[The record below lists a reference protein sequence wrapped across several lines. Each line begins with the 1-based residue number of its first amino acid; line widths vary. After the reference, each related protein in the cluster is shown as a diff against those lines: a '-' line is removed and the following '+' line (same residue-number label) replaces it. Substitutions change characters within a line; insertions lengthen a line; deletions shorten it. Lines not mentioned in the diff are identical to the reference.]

1 MVRLRVAYSY
11 FPRDGLGEILGA
23 TVVDVEN
30 AAEQAETILARRA
43 AETVEGTARGA
54 DRQVDVGFR
63 AERNGREWLFGRR
76 IDRREGSQVRSL
88 HRPPS
93 CPRKPTRFP
102 GREKPSQFRSVKE
115 ACRGLRTGSHAAW
128 PNETIVDHL
137 DYAGATRGRPPR
149 GERRRTRAQARA
161 VAHKSVSSMDPS
173 QWRIAWSINPSA
185 RTAKKGLAFGSKES
199 VCTDDRRPK
208 EPRG

>member
-88 HRPPS
+88 HRPPCS
-93 CPRKPTRFP
+93 PGKPTRFP
-102 GREKPSQFRSVKE
+102 GRQKPSQFRSVSE
-115 ACRGLRTGSHAAW
+115 ACRGLRT
-128 PNETIVDHL
+128 EF
-137 DYAGATRGRPPR
+137 RPFSRVLRPEIAR
-149 GERRRTRAQARA
+149 PRAQT
-161 VAHKSVSSMDPS
+161 DPPS
-173 QWRIAWSINPSA
+173 LNATYQKQRERYIA
-185 RTAKKGLAFGSKES
+185 GLRMAGLPE
-199 VCTDDRRPK
+199 
-208 EPRG
+208 E